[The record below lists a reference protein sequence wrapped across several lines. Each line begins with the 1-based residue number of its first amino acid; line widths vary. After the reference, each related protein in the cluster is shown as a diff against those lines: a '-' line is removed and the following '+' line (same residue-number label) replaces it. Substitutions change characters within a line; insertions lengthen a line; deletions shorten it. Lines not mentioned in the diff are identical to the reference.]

1 MACRFKESGGAG
13 SRCPQSWQVDA
24 VWRNYSREISPG
36 VYRAGTRSVVKL
48 SIFTPH
54 MTLVTLSIPLV
65 GFTYLLRPDTQVSL
79 VYASLSI
86 VQCQ

>member
-1 MACRFKESGGAG
+1 MEGPVRDVLKNGKLTPSGEI
-13 SRCPQSWQVDA
+13 
-24 VWRNYSREISPG
+24 RNYSREISPG